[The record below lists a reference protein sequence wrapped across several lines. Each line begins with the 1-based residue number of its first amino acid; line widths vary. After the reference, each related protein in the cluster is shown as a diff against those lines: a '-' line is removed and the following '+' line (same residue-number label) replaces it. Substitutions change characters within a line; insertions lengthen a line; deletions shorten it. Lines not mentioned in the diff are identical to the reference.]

1 MKKQITFL
9 LFLAIIY
16 LSQQQQNFL
25 GSNKPINGYCQQD
38 FYLNSN
44 QDCEQCPNFTTNYST
59 NQQISDCNICISRQ
73 YYLEKL
79 SSPNSSAIC
88 KICPNNSQLR
98 SQEGKF
104 KIQTQDVGKCETC
117 IEGYY
122 IITGS
127 YTGQGAFCQ
136 KCPNNTY
143 NNLIQSE
150 MLYSCNL
157 CADGFYNSQKLK
169 DQNPICQLCPNNSQ
183 LEFMIFIQSAFNPSD
198 CKQCLQG
205 YFNAEKDHSKP
216 LNCQKCPQGT
226 TTQFGYSGYCL
237 PCPKGSTRDS
247 YKFMSGGESQCSLC
261 LNGYYLIKPHID
273 PVDQNTPG
281 KGAICQICPN
291 NSYSLQPGTSISPSS
306 CSMCLLDY
314 YMQKAAD
321 KTNSAQ
327 CQACPNN
334 TGTLEPVSFPGDE
347 NQCSV
352 CAAGYYLNK
361 NSIFQDN
368 DCVCFDGFNSVGSAS
383 GDSYQCVPC
392 LAGQF
397 SNQSTYGMCT
407 ECPSGTYATGT
418 NNASCSL
425 CPVGYYSDQP
435 ASERCTQ
442 CTKGSYTSETG
453 NTSFKCHF
461 HKYQAYLFLL
471 S

>member
-226 TTQFGYSGYCL
+226 TTQFGYSGCICSLTQYQTQAQFTSYKDCL

-352 CAAGYYLNK
+352 CAAGYYLSK
-361 NSIFQDN
+361 SYQYGKLAQCIQCPIGSTTNSGINTVCYCYDSWASWSHTTNSCQCMPAGAAKTQN
-368 DCVCFDGFNSVGSAS
+368 DCQAPQNQQNSQMS
-383 GDSYQCVPC
+383 
-392 LAGQF
+392 F
-397 SNQSTYGMCT
+397 SQILGI
-407 ECPSGTYATGT
+407 
-418 NNASCSL
+418 
-425 CPVGYYSDQP
+425 
-435 ASERCTQ
+435 
-442 CTKGSYTSETG
+442 
-453 NTSFKCHF
+453 SFLIVMI
-461 HKYQAYLFLL
+461 LF
-471 S
+471 